1 MNQFNQDNIDVTIE
15 MNLADDFAF
24 YDHLNHAV
32 VISRNLTNQD
42 LGYYKL
48 NVIAVE
54 TVRDQT
60 FTYNKEMYLF
70 VYAAEQEEI
79 IEPDEPVPEIEKTHI
94 ISKFS
99 I

>member
-1 MNQFNQDNIDVTIE
+1 

-32 VISRNLTNQD
+32 VISRNLTNKD

-54 TVRDQT
+54 TVR
-60 FTYNKEMYLF
+60 N
-70 VYAAEQEEI
+70 
-79 IEPDEPVPEIEKTHI
+79 
-94 ISKFS
+94 
-99 I
+99 